1 MNLFF
6 RVSNSLKILFFFL
19 LLVSCFSC
27 TNRTESLLDKAEKLM
42 DRETEQGIAYLNEA
56 KNVGL
61 NSEYQMNLYKLLS
74 VYANYKQW
82 NPIDSV
88 GCLLPLVRYF
98 DENGTKRQKVLAHY
112 LISASY
118 QREKNYALQYRELCL
133 AKEYGEKTRHVEHMQ
148 ALIEAHFANLM
159 YNAGLYKL
167 ASEYFRKAFEFAQ
180 ESGDSLLSG
189 LSISYHGLCCLYID
203 RNDSNSVGFLRK
215 GLHLVLQDEH
225 KEKDPVSL
233 PGVCNNLCKYFMYVG
248 KTDSIEPYAKM
259 ALKNSMNVN
268 DSMESIYHL
277 AVSYCYTG
285 RVDSS
290 MILFKEVTSS
300 PSLSDRANAYMCLAD
315 IEKAYKRIDQSLE
328 YERLYNAELNNMAV
342 DNRKEIILKTKHEV
356 EEEQLEKHKN
366 EWRKKM
372 ALIYIVSLLILLFA
386 IWGFLTRRRKQM
398 LSRKEDDSSLM
409 QEEVY
414 KKMVQIVHNYKNS
427 HASPIHM
434 EEQDWIDLMN
444 FIERRY
450 NNICQ
455 KLTESYGMT
464 TDDIRFCCLTLTGF
478 TRFDM
483 HYILE
488 RSETA
493 AYQRERYIL
502 QHRFGITDKDKRL
515 KDVLMELAQGKS
527 EE

>member
-6 RVSNSLKILFFFL
+6 RMSNRLKYLLFL
-19 LLVSCFSC
+19 ILLVSCFSC

-61 NSEYQMNLYKLLS
+61 NGEYQMNLYKLLS

-118 QREKNYALQYRELCL
+118 QREKNYAMQYRELYL
-133 AKEYGEKTRHVEHMQ
+133 AKESGEKTRHVEHLQ
-148 ALIEAHFANLM
+148 ALTEHRLAILILNS
-159 YNAGLYKL
+159 GLYKL
-167 ASEYFRKAFEFAQ
+167 ASQHFLKTFDFAQ
-180 ESGDSLLSG
+180 ESSDSLLCGAS
-189 LSISYHGLCCLYID
+189 LSYYGICLFIENKDINCLDY
-203 RNDSNSVGFLRK
+203 LRK
-215 GLHLVLQDEH
+215 GFNYVLQAED
-225 KEKDPVSL
+225 KNKDRVSF
-233 PGVCNNLCKYFMYVG
+233 PAVCNNLCEYFMYVQQM
-248 KTDSIEPYAKM
+248 DSIEPYAKI
-259 ALKNSMNVN
+259 AIENSMNVN
-268 DSMESIYHL
+268 DSMISIYHL

-290 MILFKEVTSS
+290 MVLFKKVTNS
-300 PSLSDRANAYMCLAD
+300 PSSSDRAKAYMCLAD
-315 IEKAYKRIDQSLE
+315 IAKAYKRIEQSLE
-328 YERLYNAELNNMAV
+328 YERLYNTEMNNMAW
-342 DNRKEIILKTKHEV
+342 DNRKEIILKAKHEV
-356 EEEQLEKHKN
+356 EEEHLKKHKN

-372 ALIYIVSLLILLFA
+372 AFIYAVSLLILLFA

-464 TDDIRFCCLTLTGF
+464 TDDIRFCCLILTGF

-515 KDVLMELAQGKS
+515 KDVLIEMAQEKK
-527 EE
+527 